1 MVSLGTGDKHRIF
14 IYTDQQKVRRA
25 SYASFRL
32 PLRLALSRWPCHM
45 EALHNCWCPSQEEPI
60 FLSAIP
66 VKGARDPHILM
77 PKESELVCVCV
88 CVCVC
93 VYVYVY
99 VYVRACVCAHPLF
112 EEPLRFITHECI
124 WRLWNIGKCG
134 DPVHVHTYAR
144 MHARHVCR
152 QECTCIFES
161 CDISL
166 KIHPPHKWLV

>member
-88 CVCVC
+88 CTCTC
-93 VYVYVY
+93 TC
-99 VYVRACVCAHPLF
+99 VRACVRACARIPSLRSHLGSSPMSVF
-112 EEPLRFITHECI
+112 EDYGTLENVGTLCMCTHMHECMPGMYAD
-124 WRLWNIGKCG
+124 RNA
-134 DPVHVHTYAR
+134 HVFLR
-144 MHARHVCR
+144 VV
-152 QECTCIFES
+152 IFLS
-161 CDISL
+161 KYTHLTSG
-166 KIHPPHKWLV
+166 